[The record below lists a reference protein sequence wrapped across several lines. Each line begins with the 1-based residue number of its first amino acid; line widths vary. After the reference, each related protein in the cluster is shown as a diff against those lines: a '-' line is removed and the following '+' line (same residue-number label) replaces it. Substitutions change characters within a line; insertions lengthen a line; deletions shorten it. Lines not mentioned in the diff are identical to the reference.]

1 MALETGKYILL
12 NGLIDL
18 FIPQLN
24 GGGGQYI
31 CTVTVR

>member
-18 FIPQLN
+18 FIPQLS
-24 GGGGQYI
+24 GGGGGSSI
-31 CTVTVR
+31 FAP